1 MTMTLQKPETAAEEK
16 FFRVGNFALYSHR
29 NCEQARAH
37 FGLSNREVELL
48 MFVAGGF
55 TKNEIA
61 TRMGITTA
69 TADTFRR
76 RAYSKLGVNSGTAAV
91 TILAA
96 FLAGTRVEE
105 REFGE
110 AA

>member
-1 MTMTLQKPETAAEEK
+1 MTTTMQKTETRADDA
-16 FFRVGNFALYSHR
+16 FYRVGNFALYSHR
-29 NCEQARAH
+29 NCEEARAH
-37 FGLSNREVELL
+37 FGLSGREVELL
-48 MFVAGGF
+48 MFIAGGF

-61 TRMGITTA
+61 KRMGITTA

-76 RAYSKLGVNSGTAAV
+76 RAYAKLGVNSGTAAV
-91 TILAA
+91 AILSA

-105 REFGE
+105 REFEE